1 MTKLAILEYPD
12 PACGQ
17 KAEPVLEV
25 DDAVRRL
32 ADDMLETMYA
42 AKGSVSPRPRST
54 CTGACWCSM

>member
-12 PACGQ
+12 PRLRT
-17 KAEPVLEV
+17 KASPIAVV

-42 AKGSVSPRPRST
+42 ARGSASRRARWT
-54 CTGACWCSM
+54 CISGCWCST